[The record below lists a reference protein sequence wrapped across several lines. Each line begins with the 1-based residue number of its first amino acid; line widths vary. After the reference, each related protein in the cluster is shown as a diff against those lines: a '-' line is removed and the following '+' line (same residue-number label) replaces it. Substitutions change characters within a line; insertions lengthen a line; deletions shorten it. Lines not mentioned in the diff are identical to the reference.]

1 MNHVSRLL
9 LLSTALALTG
19 TGLAAGTAPNTVITN
34 QAVLTYRDALNA
46 PRTANSNIATV
57 TVRQVFAVTVTP
69 DSPEAPIAPAR
80 AFATFAGGTR
90 QIPYTLTNPGNGPDT
105 YTLSVT
111 QSTTDTFDAGVRI
124 LRGGTEVTGPI
135 TLDPDQSA
143 DLIIEATVPAG
154 TPDALASRFALVATS
169 GGNGTVTDQDNYAQ
183 LTVSAAGQLNLDL
196 SVSPTGPVTPGSTLS
211 YTVTATVPSGNPA
224 RGVTG
229 VVTVDGA
236 PRSGILLSGP
246 LTDQTLAA
254 MGTATFTVGAGNS
267 TPAPT
272 LVRLYS
278 TDGGA
283 TWTATAP
290 TTLATVNAVA
300 LLVEGSGDLLAG
312 GDSVSLTFDARV
324 PDGALANT
332 TISNAV
338 SGVFDGNAD
347 GDGADTGERPVS
359 PATGVTVATVSRAAV
374 GPFSFPE
381 AGTPSSGTYTTGGVT
396 IERSGDTQTTVTDVV
411 AGSSVT
417 FRETLRNTGND
428 TNTFTLAVSGAPAGW
443 TCTVRTTDGSGTP
456 GAVIASSVTLAPG
469 ATLDFAVTCSVPFA
483 AAGTTNTAL
492 TVTATPSGGTADTTT
507 SVIANVTAAGL
518 PVLGNSDRDG
528 ATAPSTTPVTVS
540 ANPGENAVFPLEL
553 RSGGPVEEAFTLSG
567 PAGTRS
573 YIDTNNNGVLDGTD
587 TELTGPTAP
596 ITPGGTLF
604 LLAVTPIP
612 AGAVAG
618 NTSVT
623 VTATSTTDA
632 GRVTSVT
639 DVARTNSVT
648 SGTFAPDGAQSTI
661 SGGSV
666 VYTHT
671 LTNTSNDDAG
681 FTVPAVTSTGGF
693 AYAFST
699 SASGPFTST
708 LSGTVALGATQNIYA
723 QVTAPAGLPA
733 GATPSET
740 AAIPVNLTAQ
750 REPRATVTLSV
761 NDTTSVQSV
770 LASVTKSAE
779 LCADAG
785 CTTVTAI
792 TDGRVNPGDYL
803 RYTLVVRNDGSSVL
817 NNAVLE
823 DQLPVDASSNV
834 VTSYVKLGASSAS
847 VLFSTDGGTNW
858 FSSAA
863 SPASLNGTRGSFLA
877 ALDTNG
883 DSTITAADILNPGAT
898 FTVTFVVR
906 VN

>member
-1 MNHVSRLL
+1 MNHVSRTL
-9 LLSTALALTG
+9 LLSAALALTG
-19 TGLAAGTAPNTVITN
+19 TGLAAGTAPNTVIN
-34 QAVLTYRDALNA
+34 NKAVLTYRDALNA
-46 PRTANSNIATV
+46 PRSVDSNVATV

-90 QIPYTLTNPGNGPDT
+90 QIPYTLTNPGNGTDS

-111 QSTTDTFDAGVRI
+111 QSTTDGFDAGIRI
-124 LRGGTEVTGPI
+124 LRGGVEVTGPI
-135 TLDPDQSA
+135 TLTADTSA

-154 TPDALASRFALVATS
+154 TADGLASRFALVATS
-169 GGNGTVTDQDNYAQ
+169 NGNGTVVDSDNYAQ
-183 LTVSAAGQLNLDL
+183 LTVSAAGQLNLGL
-196 SVSPTGPVTPGSTLS
+196 SVSPTGPVNPGSTLS
-211 YTVTATVPSGNPA
+211 YTFSATVPTGSPA

-236 PRSGILLSGP
+236 PRNGILLSDP
-246 LTDQTLAA
+246 LTNQTFAA
-254 MGTATFTVGAGNS
+254 MGAATFTVGAGNS
-267 TPAPT
+267 TPAPA

-278 TDGGA
+278 TDGGV

-290 TTLATVNAVA
+290 ATLANVNAAA
-300 LLVEGSGDLLAG
+300 LLVEGSGDLLAA

-332 TISNAV
+332 TISNSV
-338 SGVFDGNAD
+338 NGIFDGNAD

-359 PATGVTVATVSRAAV
+359 PATSVTVATVSRAAV

-381 AGTPSSGTYTTGGVT
+381 AGAPSTGTYTYGGVT

-411 AGSSVT
+411 AGSTVT
-417 FRETLRNTGND
+417 FRETLKNTGNA

-443 TCTVRTTDGSGTP
+443 TCTVRNIDAGGTLGS
-456 GAVIASSVTLAPG
+456 VISSSVTLAAG
-469 ATLDFAVTCSVPFA
+469 ATLEFAVTCSVPFS

-492 TVTATPSGGTADTTT
+492 TVSATPSGGAADTTT

-518 PVLGNSDRDG
+518 PVLGNSDRDS

-540 ANPGENAVFPLEL
+540 ANPGQDAVFPLEL
-553 RSGGPVEEAFTLSG
+553 RNGGPAEEAFILSG
-567 PAGTRS
+567 PTGTRY
-573 YIDTNNNGVLDGTD
+573 YIDTNNNGVLDGGD

-596 ITPGGTLF
+596 IAAGGTLF

-618 NTSVT
+618 DTNVT

-639 DVARTNSVT
+639 NVARTNSVT
-648 SGTFAPDGAQSTI
+648 SGTFAPNGAQSTI

-671 LTNTSNDDAG
+671 LTNTGNDNAD
-681 FTVPAVTSTGGF
+681 FTVPAVTSGQGF

-708 LSGTVALGATQNIYA
+708 LSGTVARSGTQNIYV
-723 QVTAPAGLPA
+723 QVTAPAGLA
-733 GATPSET
+733 GNATPSET
-740 AAIPVNLTAQ
+740 ATIRVNLTAQ
-750 REPRATVTLSV
+750 RDPRVTVALSV
-761 NDTTSVQSV
+761 DDTTSVQSV
-770 LASVTKSAE
+770 VASVTKTVE
-779 LCADAG
+779 LCNDAT
-785 CTTVTAI
+785 CTAVTPV

-803 RYTLVVRNDGSSVL
+803 RYTLVVSNDGSSVL

-823 DQLPVDASSNV
+823 DQLPVDASNNV

-847 VLFSTDGGTNW
+847 VLFSTNGGTNW
-858 FSSAA
+858 FSSAT
-863 SPASLNGTRGSFLA
+863 SPASLNGARGSFLA

-883 DSTITAADILNPGAT
+883 DNTITAADILNPGAT